1 MLLLQA
7 IYFKIH
13 LLCLLKN
20 YIYLFKKLQYIIFLI
35 AAQFACQNNIL
46 AQVNILPEAIKNNI
60 SFTENNGQWN
70 KDIKF
75 KYSSSAFHILLKDE
89 SISYYFLNQKNV
101 ADANDHLRKIEKKEI
116 IINGNY
122 LAVLFKNIDK
132 NCIPIS
138 NGVAENSYKNYF
150 LGNDKSKWKINVHTY
165 QNIIYP
171 NIYKQI
177 DLQINASRSNILKY
191 DWILKP
197 NANLADIQLQITG
210 ADSIYITYNELFISH
225 SQGILKEQ
233 KPYAYQIIGGKRVL
247 VNAKYTLKNNCIGF
261 EAEHYNPN
269 YNLVID
275 PDLIFSTYS
284 GSTEDNFGYT
294 ATYDSK
300 GNLFA
305 GGITTNEIGGSY
317 PVTPGAFQL
326 FYKGGVGE
334 PPVNLPCDITI
345 SKYSSDGKQLIY
357 ATYLGGKHDE
367 NPHSLVVDNNDNLV
381 VMGTTKS
388 VDFPINNNAYDTSHN
403 GNYDFFVTKFNA
415 NGTALLGS
423 TFLGGSLDDGL
434 NLNAD
439 LNIFYAD
446 EFKGDVIIDK
456 DNNIIVGSC
465 SKSYDFPI
473 TTGSFGAANNNS
485 LQKGVVFKLSPNCN
499 SLIFSSAIPNLSD
512 DVIYSVDLNSNQD
525 IFIAGSTN
533 KDMGI
538 INATNSY
545 FGGKSDGFFAKIKND
560 GSTILKL
567 KYFGTSS
574 SDQIFSLELDNDE
587 NIYVVGNSMGNI
599 QPIGNVYS
607 VKDGK
612 QFISKI
618 NKDFNNVE
626 LISTFGRGNVS
637 FDISI
642 NAFLLDDCGRL
653 YMSGWGGINNVGN
666 TNGLIVTADAYQK
679 TTDGRDFYLMVM
691 SQNAEK
697 LLYASFFGGNNTG
710 DHVDGGTS
718 RFDKKG
724 YIYQSVC
731 ASCPDFSGQTSIS
744 DFPIS
749 SDAVFK
755 TNVSPRC
762 SNAAFK
768 MSFKFKD
775 ANIFYNFDTC
785 SNTVTLNTPTENA
798 LNYLWLLP
806 NGKTSNLKNPTLL
819 IDEIN
824 NQEIVLIINSGTN
837 CADTAKTTIHFA
849 DSLNKVKTIN
859 VFTPNNDGINDYFKL
874 EGLSKCGE
882 AEIII
887 YNRWGQEI
895 FKSSDKDFKWDGKT
909 TNGEPVSE
917 GVYFYLGSFKK
928 QNESTVKLH
937 GTITLIR

>member
-1 MLLLQA
+1 MLK
-7 IYFKIH
+7 KI
-13 LLCLLKN
+13 
-20 YIYLFKKLQYIIFLI
+20 QYIIFFI

-46 AQVNILPEAIKNNI
+46 AKGNILPQAIKNNI
-60 SFTENNGQWN
+60 NFTENKGQWN
-70 KDIKF
+70 NDIKF
-75 KYSSSAFHILLKDE
+75 KFSSSAFHILLKNE
-89 SISYYFLNQKNV
+89 SVSYFILNQKNISE
-101 ADANDHLRKIEKKEI
+101 ANKHGHKLEKKDI

-122 LAVLFKNIDK
+122 LSVLFKNADK

-138 NGVAENSYKNYF
+138 NGEAENSYKNYY
-150 LGNDKSKWKINVHTY
+150 LGNDKNKWKSNVHTF

-171 NIYKQI
+171 NIYNQI
-177 DLQINASRSNILKY
+177 DLKINASKSNVLKY

-210 ADSIYITYNELFISH
+210 ADSIYLNYEELFISH

-233 KPYAYQIIGGKRVL
+233 KPFAYQIIEGKRVL
-247 VNAKYTLKNNCIGF
+247 VNVKYILKNKCISF
-261 EAEHYNPN
+261 EAEYYNHHYD
-269 YNLVID
+269 LTID

-300 GNLFA
+300 GNLFSA
-305 GGITTNEIGGSY
+305 GITTSAFGGTY

-326 FYKGGVGE
+326 VYKGGAVE

-345 SKYSSDGKQLIY
+345 SQYSSDGKQLIY
-357 ATYLGGKHDE
+357 ATYLGGIQNE

-388 VDFPINNNAYDTSHN
+388 VDFPINNNGYDTSHN

-415 NGTALLGS
+415 DGTALLGS

-446 EFKGDVIIDK
+446 EFKGDVIVDK
-456 DNNIIVGSC
+456 NNNIIVGSC
-465 SKSYDFPI
+465 SNSSNFPI
-473 TTGSFGAANNNS
+473 TTGSFGAANTNS

-538 INATNSY
+538 TNATNSY

-560 GSTILKL
+560 GSAILKL

-574 SDQIFSLELDNDE
+574 SDQIFSLELDVDE

-599 QPIGNVYS
+599 KPIGNVYS
-607 VKDGK
+607 VTNGK

-618 NKDFNNVE
+618 NKTFDTIVF
-626 LISTFGRGNVS
+626 ISTFGRGNVS

-653 YMSGWGGINNVGN
+653 YISGWGGINGVGN
-666 TNGLIVTADAYQK
+666 TFGLTVTADAYQK

-691 SQNAEK
+691 SENAEK
-697 LLYASFFGGNNTG
+697 LLYATFFGGNITG

-731 ASCPDFSGQTSIS
+731 ASCPDNSTQSSIS

-749 SDAVFK
+749 ADAVFK

-806 NGKTSNLKNPTLL
+806 NGKTSNLRSPTLL

-824 NQEIVLIINSGTN
+824 NQEIVLILNSGTN

-895 FKSSDKDFKWDGKT
+895 FKSGDKDFKWDGKT

-937 GTITLIR
+937 GSITLIR

>member
-1 MLLLQA
+1 MKK
-7 IYFKIH
+7 YFY
-13 LLCLLKN
+13 LLKK
-20 YIYLFKKLQYIIFLI
+20 IQYIIFFI

-46 AQVNILPEAIKNNI
+46 AQVNNLQESIKNNI
-60 SFTENNGQWN
+60 NFTENKGQWN
-70 KDIKF
+70 NDIKF
-75 KYSSSAFHILLKDE
+75 KYSSSALHILLKNE
-89 SISYYFLNQKNV
+89 SVSYFFLNKKNV
-101 ADANDHLRKIEKKEI
+101 SDANEHWHKTEKKEI
-116 IINGNY
+116 LINGNY
-122 LAVLFKNIDK
+122 VSVLFKNANK
-132 NCIPIS
+132 NCSPIS
-138 NGVAENSYKNYF
+138 SGEALNFYKNYYS
-150 LGNDKSKWKINVHTY
+150 GNNKSKWKSNVHSF
-165 QNIIYP
+165 QNIIYS
-171 NIYKQI
+171 NIYNQI
-177 DLQINASRSNILKY
+177 DLKINAAKNNILKY
-191 DWILKP
+191 DWIIKP
-197 NANLADIQLQITG
+197 NADLTNIQLQIAG
-210 ADSIYITYNELFISH
+210 ADSIYLNYDELYISH

-233 KPYAYQIIGGKRVL
+233 KPFAYQIIAGKRVV
-247 VNAKYTLKNNCIGF
+247 VNVKYTLKNNLIGF
-261 EAEHYNPN
+261 EAMNYNQN
-269 YNLVID
+269 YNLIID

-284 GSTEDNFGYT
+284 GSTDDNFGYT

-305 GGITTNEIGGSY
+305 GGITTDGFGGTY

-326 FYKGGVGE
+326 IYKGGVGE

-388 VDFPINNNAYDTSHN
+388 ADFPMSNNGYDTSHN
-403 GNYDFFVTKFNA
+403 GNYDFFITKFSFD
-415 NGTALLGS
+415 GTAILGS
-423 TFLGGSLDDGL
+423 TFLGGSLNDGL
-434 NLNAD
+434 NLNNN
-439 LNIFYAD
+439 LKIFYAD
-446 EFKGDVIIDK
+446 EFKGDVIVDK
-456 DNNIIVGSC
+456 NNNIIVGSC
-465 SKSYDFPI
+465 SNSPNFPI
-473 TTGSFGAANNNS
+473 SSGSFGAANTNS
-485 LQKGVVFKLSPNCN
+485 LQKGVVFKISPNCN
-499 SLIFSSAIPNLSD
+499 SLLFSSAIPNLSD
-512 DVIYSVDLNSNQD
+512 DVIYSVDLNSNED
-525 IFIAGSTN
+525 IFIAGSTTN
-533 KDMGI
+533 DMGI
-538 INATNSY
+538 SNASNSY
-545 FGGKSDGFFAKIKND
+545 LGGKSDGFFAKIKND
-560 GSTILKL
+560 GSAILKL
-567 KYFGTSS
+567 KYFGTNL

-587 NIYVVGNSMGNI
+587 NIYVVGNSLGNI

-607 VKDGK
+607 IINGK

-618 NKDFNNVE
+618 NKDFNKIE

-653 YMSGWGGINNVGN
+653 YISGWGGINNVGN
-666 TNGLIVTADAYQK
+666 TNGLTVTNDAFQK

-697 LLYASFFGGNNTG
+697 LLYATFFGGNITG

-731 ASCPDFSGQTSIS
+731 ASCPDFSNQSFIS

-749 SDAVFK
+749 EDAVFT

-775 ANIFYNFDTC
+775 ANIIYNFDTC
-785 SNTVTLNTPTENA
+785 SNTITLNTPTENA

-806 NGKTSNLKNPTLL
+806 NGKTSNIKNPTLL

-824 NQEIVLIINSGTN
+824 NQEIVLILNSGTN
-837 CADTAKTTIHFA
+837 CADTAKTTIHYT

-859 VFTPNNDGINDYFKL
+859 VFTPNNDGVNDFFKL
-874 EGLSKCGE
+874 EGLTKCGE

-895 FKSSDKDFKWDGKT
+895 FKSNDKDFKWDGKT

-928 QNESTVKLH
+928 QNEPLVKLH
-937 GTITLIR
+937 GSITLIR

>member
-13 LLCLLKN
+13 LLCLLKK
-20 YIYLFKKLQYIIFLI
+20 YFYLLKKIQYIIFFI

-46 AQVNILPEAIKNNI
+46 AQINVLQEAIKNNI
-60 SFTENNGQWN
+60 NFTENKGQWN
-70 KDIKF
+70 NDIKF
-75 KYSSSAFHILLKDE
+75 KFSSSALHILLKNE
-89 SISYYFLNQKNV
+89 SVSYFFLNQKNLS
-101 ADANDHLRKIEKKEI
+101 DANNHGHKTEKKEI
-116 IINGNY
+116 LINGNY
-122 LAVLFKNIDK
+122 LSVLFKNANK
-132 NCIPIS
+132 NCSPIS
-138 NGVAENSYKNYF
+138 SGEAENYYKNYY
-150 LGNDKSKWKINVHTY
+150 LGNDKSKWKSNVHSF
-165 QNIIYP
+165 QNITYP
-171 NIYKQI
+171 NIYNQI
-177 DLQINASRSNILKY
+177 DLKINASKNNVLKY
-191 DWILKP
+191 DWIIKP
-197 NANLADIQLQITG
+197 NANLANIQLQITG
-210 ADSIYITYNELFISH
+210 ADSVYLNYDELYISH

-233 KPYAYQIIGGKRVL
+233 KPFAYQIIEGKREVIN
-247 VNAKYTLKNNCIGF
+247 VKYVLKNNCISF
-261 EAEHYNPN
+261 EAESYNQN
-269 YNLVID
+269 YNLILD

-305 GGITTNEIGGSY
+305 GGITTNAFGGTY

-326 FYKGGVGE
+326 IYKGGVAE

-357 ATYLGGKHDE
+357 ATYLGGNHNE
-367 NPHSLVVDNNDNLV
+367 NPHSLVVDNNDNLI

-388 VDFPINNNAYDTSHN
+388 IDFPISNSGYDTSHN
-403 GNYDFFVTKFNA
+403 GNYDFFITKFSFD
-415 NGTALLGS
+415 GTAILGS
-423 TFLGGSLDDGL
+423 TFLGGSLNDGL
-434 NLNAD
+434 NLNSN

-446 EFKGDVIIDK
+446 EFKGDVTVDK
-456 DNNIIVGSC
+456 NNNIIVGSC
-465 SKSYDFPI
+465 SNSSDFPI
-473 TTGSFGAANNNS
+473 TSGSFGAANINS
-485 LQKGVVFKLSPNCN
+485 LQKGVVFKLSSNCN
-499 SLIFSSAIPNLSD
+499 SLLFSSAIPNLSD
-512 DVIYSVDLNSNQD
+512 DVIYSVDLNSNED
-525 IFIAGSTN
+525 IFIAGSTTN
-533 KDMGI
+533 DMGI
-538 INATNSY
+538 SNSTNSY
-545 FGGKSDGFFAKIKND
+545 LGGKSDGFFAKVKND
-560 GSTILKL
+560 GSEILKL
-567 KYFGTSS
+567 KYFGTNL

-587 NIYVVGNSMGNI
+587 NIYVVGNSLGNI
-599 QPIGNVYS
+599 QPIGSVYS
-607 VKDGK
+607 VINGK

-618 NKDFNNVE
+618 NKDFNKIE

-653 YMSGWGGINNVGN
+653 YISGWGGINNVGN
-666 TNGLIVTADAYQK
+666 TNGLTVTSDAFQK
-679 TTDGRDFYLMVM
+679 NTDGRDFYLMVM

-697 LLYASFFGGNNTG
+697 LLYATFFGGNITG

-731 ASCPDFSGQTSIS
+731 ASCPDFSNQSLIS

-749 SDAVFK
+749 ADAVFK

-775 ANIFYNFDTC
+775 AKIIYNFDTC

-806 NGKTSNLKNPTLL
+806 NGKTNNLKSPTLL

-837 CADTAKTTIHFA
+837 CADTAKTTINFA
-849 DSLNKVKTIN
+849 DSINKVKTIN
-859 VFTPNNDGINDYFKL
+859 AFTPNNDGVNDYFKL
-874 EGLSKCGE
+874 EGLTKCGE
-882 AEIII
+882 AEITI

-928 QNESTVKLH
+928 QNDPLIKLH
-937 GTITLIR
+937 GSITLIR

>member
-1 MLLLQA
+1 M
-7 IYFKIH
+7 
-13 LLCLLKN
+13 
-20 YIYLFKKLQYIIFLI
+20 
-35 AAQFACQNNIL
+35 QFACQFNIW

-60 SFTENNGQWN
+60 NFTENKGQWPS
-70 KDIKF
+70 DINFKF
-75 KYSSSAFHILLKDE
+75 NSSNLHIILKKE
-89 SISYYFLNQKNV
+89 NISYYFLNQKNV
-101 ADANDHLRKIEKKEI
+101 ADANEHAHKLEKKEI
-116 IINGNY
+116 VINGNY
-122 LAVLFKNIDK
+122 LSVLFKNANK
-132 NCIPIS
+132 SCFPIS
-138 NGVAENSYKNYF
+138 NGEAENSFKNYY
-150 LGNDKSKWKINVHTY
+150 LGNDKSKWKSKVNSF

-177 DLQINASRSNILKY
+177 DLQINTSKSNVLKY

-210 ADSIYITYNELFISH
+210 ADSIYLNYDELFISH
-225 SQGILKEQ
+225 SQGLLKEQ
-233 KPYAYQIIGGKRVL
+233 KPFAYQIIEGKRVL
-247 VNAKYTLKNNCIGF
+247 VNVKYVLKNNCISF
-261 EAEHYNPN
+261 EAEN
-269 YNLVID
+269 YNHNYQLTID

-300 GNLFA
+300 GNLFSA
-305 GGITTNEIGGSY
+305 GITTNAFGGTY
-317 PVTPGAFQL
+317 PVTPGSFQL
-326 FYKGGVGE
+326 KYKGGVGE

-357 ATYLGGKHDE
+357 STYLGGKHDE

-388 VDFPINNNAYDTSHN
+388 VDFPINNNAYDTSQN

-434 NLNAD
+434 NLNTD

-465 SKSYDFPI
+465 SNSSNFPI
-473 TTGSFGAANNNS
+473 TAGSFGAANTNS

-499 SLIFSSAIPNLSD
+499 SLLFSSVIPNLSD
-512 DVIYSVDLNSNQD
+512 DVIYSIDLNSNQD

-538 INATNSY
+538 TNSTNSY

-560 GSTILKL
+560 GSVILKL
-567 KYFGTSS
+567 KYFGTSV

-599 QPIGNVYS
+599 QPFGNVYS
-607 VKDGK
+607 VKNGK

-618 NKDFNNVE
+618 NKTFDTVAF
-626 LISTFGRGNVS
+626 ISTFGRGNLS

-653 YMSGWGGINNVGN
+653 YLSGWGGINNVGN
-666 TNGLIVTADAYQK
+666 TNGLTVTADAFQK

-697 LLYASFFGGNNTG
+697 LLYATFFGGNISG

-731 ASCPDFSGQTSIS
+731 ASCPDFGGTIS
-744 DFPIS
+744 DFPTS

-785 SNTVTLNTPTENA
+785 SNNVTLNTSTENA

-806 NGKTSNLKNPTLL
+806 NGKTSNLRSPTLL

-824 NQEIVLIINSGTN
+824 NQEIVLILNSGTN
-837 CADTAKTTIHFA
+837 CADTVKTTIHFA

-887 YNRWGQEI
+887 FNRWGQEI
-895 FKSSDKDFKWDGKT
+895 FKSNDKDFKWDGKT
-909 TNGEPVSE
+909 EIGELVSE